1 MIKLTIPGDM
11 PDFNNI
17 IKVSKSHPMA
27 YANLKKQYTDL
38 TMLYARNLPFID
50 KANLNFIWYCK
61 NKRKDKDNI
70 MTGQKFI
77 IDGLVKAGVLK
88 NDGWAQIGDLNHS
101 FEVDKYNPR
110 IEVILEEIA

>member
-1 MIKLTIPGDM
+1 
-11 PDFNNI
+11 
-17 IKVSKSHPMA
+17 
-27 YANLKKQYTDL
+27 
-38 TMLYARNLPFID
+38 
-50 KANLNFIWYCK
+50 
-61 NKRKDKDNI
+61 

-101 FEVDKYNPR
+101 FEVDKENPR